1 MANKPI
7 LCLDFDGVLNSYTS
21 GWSGHDSIPDPPVP
35 GAIEFLH
42 KAVEH
47 FEIRI
52 FSARSR
58 DPLGRVAMYE
68 WLKKYGAD
76 LPVKCFPEYKPA
88 AFITIDDR
96 AITFTGQFPSI
107 EELLE
112 FKPWWKLHQYSPIE
126 CPDSQCLVI
135 IRGLPGSGKSTMAK
149 AIGCAHF
156 EADMFFV
163 NANGEYKF
171 KKEMLPHAHDWCHKM
186 VQLSLDRGVSVVVSN
201 TFTTFGEMGKYLQL
215 CVSSNIPAVIMEAK
229 DEFRNTHGVPAE
241 VIEKMKAR
249 WEPIADGIYTPGQII
264 HMFKQKAQD
273 YRQRYDPAG
282 WYPVGVPELKE
293 NT

>member
-21 GWSGHDSIPDPPVP
+21 GWSGNDSIPDPPVP

-47 FEIRI
+47 FDVYIH
-52 FSARSR
+52 SLRSGL
-58 DPLGRVAMYE
+58 PSGRAAIAF
-68 WLKKYGAD
+68 WLKKWNAPF
-76 LPVKCFPEYKPA
+76 LQIKIAEHKPP

-96 AITFTGQFPSI
+96 ALTFTGQFPSI

-149 AIGCAHF
+149 AIGCVHF

-171 KKEMLPHAHDWCHKM
+171 KKEMLPHAHDWCHRM
-186 VQLSLDRGVSVVVSN
+186 VQLSLERGVSVVVSN

-215 CVSSNIPAVIMEAK
+215 CLSSNIPAVIMEAK

-249 WEPIADGIYTPGQII
+249 WEALADGIYTPVQII
-264 HMFKQKAQD
+264 EMFKQKAQAH
-273 YRQRYDPAG
+273 RQRYDPAG
-282 WYPVGVPELKE
+282 WYPVGITEIKE
-293 NT
+293 NP